1 MHCRTEIQGW
11 GGILTVFPS
20 ELLEFS
26 FFLSLCLISSPF
38 CVGPPF
44 IMVHCQSEGTT
55 SSRRNTPLTV
65 KRSWLAKSIIIQL
78 KTEFCN
84 LKSGKHRRHSLWEV
98 PRAIVQAF
106 TCFVYSSKAVN
117 RMGLTSWICS
127 YEVLLVSAAT
137 FLSLQ
142 SKENAGLQR
151 RGGLVFS
158 VIEYAKKHAAV
169 TVCNPL

>member
-1 MHCRTEIQGW
+1 MGRYPNSFHFWITWI
-11 GGILTVFPS
+11 
-20 ELLEFS
+20 
-26 FFLSLCLISSPF
+26 FFLSLCLISLFVSGLLSLWSIASQKEPRA
-38 CVGPPF
+38 PD
-44 IMVHCQSEGTT
+44 GT
-55 SSRRNTPLTV
+55 RLWPL
-65 KRSWLAKSIIIQL
+65 KGGWLAKSIIIQL